1 MKTMTIRNP
10 SNSPKSSLIWA
21 LLLTILLV
29 VLGYLTRYMPVPL
42 KNIFG
47 IHEDS
52 VVERS
57 PVPFEEADVFEHVI
71 HPILQDHCLSCH
83 SQEKQKGKLRL
94 DLYEFILAGGESG
107 NTVAPYDPEA
117 SEIIIRTR
125 LPDDHED
132 SMPPEGKPRPSDDQR
147 ILLSWWVEQG
157 APESGKLER
166 LATTGPILKR
176 ILNQI
181 GQDDSGILTPLKPW
195 EEIETLVQ
203 RIGANPNIE
212 IEPLA
217 ENSSSLIVKA
227 SRTYKA
233 FGDDDLA
240 QLGSIG
246 PNIVQLHLGYS
257 QITDA
262 GLSRLKQLPNLE
274 RLHLQQTSITDAGL
288 SHLKGQKKL
297 KYINLY
303 DTQVTDRCFETL
315 ITLPALRSLY
325 LWGTKVSEAAA
336 RQFQED
342 MVDPFQLEKWREEME
357 SLKSKIA
364 ASRVRVDTGPDY
376 PPALEPEVP
385 KGAESDSESP

>member
-1 MKTMTIRNP
+1 MGLVTDY
-10 SNSPKSSLIWA
+10 SPGRSGNNHMHHHAYRLLRRHTHTRVRLPYSLHA
-21 LLLTILLV
+21 
-29 VLGYLTRYMPVPL
+29 G
-42 KNIFG
+42 
-47 IHEDS
+47 S
-52 VVERS
+52 VVERT
-57 PVPFEEADVFEHVI
+57 PIPFQEADVFEHVI
-71 HPILQDHCLSCH
+71 HPILQGHCLSCH

-94 DLYEFILAGGESG
+94 DAHKFILAGGESG
-107 NTVAPYDPEA
+107 NVLTPYDPDA

-132 SMPPEGKPRPSDDQR
+132 RMPPEGKPRPSDDQR

-157 APESGKLER
+157 APQSGKLER

-195 EEIETLVQ
+195 EEIEPLLQ
-203 RIGANPNIE
+203 QIAANPNIE

-233 FGDDDLA
+233 FGDDELA

-246 PNIVQLHLGYS
+246 SNVVQLHLGYS
-257 QITDA
+257 QISDA
-262 GLSRLKQLPNLE
+262 GLSHLKQMPNLE
-274 RLHLQQTSITDAGL
+274 IIHLQKTSITDAGL
-288 SHLKGQKKL
+288 SHLKGQKNL

-303 DTQVTDRCFETL
+303 DTQVTDHCFETL
-315 ITLPALRSLY
+315 KTLPALRSLY

-357 SLKSKIA
+357 SLKSKIV
-364 ASRVRVDTGPDY
+364 ASGVRVDTGPDY
-376 PPALEPEVP
+376 PHALEPEVP